1 MAARVELTAWAHA
14 GVESSN
20 TGTSNTGPLLVKLL
34 REQYKLTNKEAEIAV
49 RLIQNERQAAI
60 VEALDISPNTFKT
73 HRRRIYE
80 KMGIERQIDLV
91 ANGGMLWHRAIKEYG
106 PN

>member
-1 MAARVELTAWAHA
+1 MAARGESTAWAQN
-14 GVESSN
+14 GVESSSTGIPN
-20 TGTSNTGPLLVKLL
+20 TEPHLSKFL
-34 REQYKLTNKEAEIAV
+34 REQYRLTNKEAEIAV

-60 VEALDISPNTFKT
+60 VEALDISLNTFKT

-91 ANGGMLWHRAIKEYG
+91 ANGVMLRERARKTYG
-106 PN
+106 RG